1 MPYNINL
8 IDEVSGRW
16 HLCSLLRSRFLN
28 FLAFY
33 QNRNLSFYCNHQ
45 WRFKHI
51 IGSQDSI
58 IGVTHIF
65 LSFSDILIGCW
76 TFLSLYFLYN
86 FYVLLLL
93 FLSSPVYK
101 LFKLTFGLGLYHQK
115 KLVATGRPMLFL
127 GSRYHQE
134 TPTHEFPCDIWT
146 KMYKVH
152 KIPQQHANSR
162 ISTRHKNTDV

>member
-1 MPYNINL
+1 MPYYINS

-33 QNRNLSFYCNHQ
+33 QNRNLSFYCNRQ

-101 LFKLTFGLGLYHQK
+101 LFKLTFGLCLYQQKINLSRLQLGIRFNWGIEWNPDLRGDGCGSSWSCPPHSTGGHLQEDLMTLDLGL
-115 KLVATGRPMLFL
+115 
-127 GSRYHQE
+127 
-134 TPTHEFPCDIWT
+134 
-146 KMYKVH
+146 
-152 KIPQQHANSR
+152 
-162 ISTRHKNTDV
+162 

>member
-33 QNRNLSFYCNHQ
+33 QNRNLSFYCNRQ

-101 LFKLTFGLGLYHQK
+101 LFKLTFGLGLYQQK
-115 KLVATGRPMLFL
+115 KLTFL
-127 GSRYHQE
+127 GYNWASVSTEASSE
-134 TPTHEFPCDIWT
+134 TQTFEVTAVAPPGVVLLIQQVGIYKKTWWHWT
-146 KMYKVH
+146 
-152 KIPQQHANSR
+152 
-162 ISTRHKNTDV
+162 